1 MGNPNRFNQF
11 RAEIATNRLA
21 PATSNLW
28 EFRLPPPVF
37 MASQFGRFNSDIRET
52 VSNINYFANSVTVP
66 SRAVTTGEVNNFGMI
81 RRFATGQTN
90 SSINVSFL
98 VTKDQSHRAF
108 FEKWMHYCAS
118 DSDNTV
124 GFYDDYVTDMTV
136 VKWESGANFRIIND
150 NNDQKDKEH
159 RGALNPM
166 QASAVYQ
173 IYGAFPVNVSTM
185 TLDNE
190 QTSLLIMEVEFYF
203 ERYRMDPV
211 ASKTLKY
218 RQKQPAFTWQEV
230 RLRVEGSGNPD
241 VQRYSV

>member
-37 MASQFGRFNSDIRET
+37 MASDFGRINSETREF
-52 VSNINYFANSVTVP
+52 VQNVNYFASSVTVP

-90 SSINVSFL
+90 SSMNVSFL
-98 VTKDQSHRAF
+98 VTKDQSHRKF
-108 FEKWMHYCAS
+108 FERWMHYAAS

-124 GFYDDYVTDMTV
+124 GFYDDYVTDMSI

-159 RGALNPM
+159 KGALNPM
-166 QASAVYQ
+166 QSTAVYQ

-190 QTSLLIMEVEFYF
+190 QTSLLLMEVEFYF

-211 ASKTLKY
+211 SPKTLKHK
-218 RQKQPAFTWQEV
+218 QKQSSFTWEEV